1 MMPFSILKN
10 NYLFSLIDAIIL
22 CIDYFPKS
30 NGMDHIGNN
39 LYIIIKIINIITFK
53 NKNVCSFNILI
64 CFDYVFYSKAM
75 LSEFLHCSKSN
86 LVLCLTRK
94 H

>member
-53 NKNVCSFNILI
+53 NKMYGHLTFSSVLIMFSTVRPCFLSFSIAAKVTWS
-64 CFDYVFYSKAM
+64 FV
-75 LSEFLHCSKSN
+75 
-86 LVLCLTRK
+86 
-94 H
+94 